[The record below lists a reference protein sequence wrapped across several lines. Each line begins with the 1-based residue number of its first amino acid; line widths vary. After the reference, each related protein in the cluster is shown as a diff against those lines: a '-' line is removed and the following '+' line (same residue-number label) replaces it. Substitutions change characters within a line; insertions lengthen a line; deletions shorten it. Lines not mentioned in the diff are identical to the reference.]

1 MLIFELKCTSFKTQ
15 QLNLFVPTWR
25 KKLIDILWSQIW
37 NFIEFS
43 FAEHHMYYLDT
54 IVFLSLAEERKSH
67 AYISY
72 SSEIDNS

>member
-15 QLNLFVPTWR
+15 QLNLFCYHMA
-25 KKLIDILWSQIW
+25 KKTQTFYDHKYG
-37 NFIEFS
+37 IEFS
-43 FAEHHMYYLDT
+43 FAEHHMYYLDN

>member
-1 MLIFELKCTSFKTQ
+1 MA
-15 QLNLFVPTWR
+15 
-25 KKLIDILWSQIW
+25 KKNSLTFYDHKYG
-37 NFIEFS
+37 IEFS
-43 FAEHHMYYLDT
+43 FAEHHMYYLDN

>member
-15 QLNLFVPTWR
+15 QLNLFVTTWR
-25 KKLIDILWSQIW
+25 NNSLTFYDHKYG
-37 NFIEFS
+37 IEFS
-43 FAEHHMYYLDT
+43 FAEHHMYYLDN
-54 IVFLSLAEERKSH
+54 IVFLSLAEECKSH

>member
-15 QLNLFVPTWR
+15 QLNLFVTTWR
-25 KKLIDILWSQIW
+25 KKLIDILWSQIRNRIQFCW
-37 NFIEFS
+37 TS
-43 FAEHHMYYLDT
+43 
-54 IVFLSLAEERKSH
+54 VFLSLAEERKSH

>member
-15 QLNLFVPTWR
+15 QLNLFVTTWR
-25 KKLIDILWSQIW
+25 KNSLTFYDHKYG
-37 NFIEFS
+37 IEFS
-43 FAEHHMYYLDT
+43 FAEHHMYYLDN

-67 AYISY
+67 ACISY

>member
-15 QLNLFVPTWR
+15 QLTYLLPHGEKNSLTFYDH
-25 KKLIDILWSQIW
+25 KYG
-37 NFIEFS
+37 IEFS
-43 FAEHHMYYLDT
+43 FAEHHMYYLDN

>member
-1 MLIFELKCTSFKTQ
+1 MLIFELKCTS
-15 QLNLFVPTWR
+15 V
-25 KKLIDILWSQIW
+25 KLILLPHGEKNSLTFYDHKYG
-37 NFIEFS
+37 IEFS
-43 FAEHHMYYLDT
+43 FAEHHMYYLDD

>member
-15 QLNLFVPTWR
+15 QLNLFVTTWR
-25 KKLIDILWSQIW
+25 KKTFYDHKYG
-37 NFIEFS
+37 IEFS
-43 FAEHHMYYLDT
+43 FAEHHMYYLDN

-72 SSEIDNS
+72 SSKIDNS

>member
-15 QLNLFVPTWR
+15 QLNLFVTTWR
-25 KKLIDILWSQIW
+25 KNLLTFYDHKYG
-37 NFIEFS
+37 IEFS
-43 FAEHHMYYLDT
+43 FAEHYMYYLDN

>member
-15 QLNLFVPTWR
+15 QLNLFVTTWR
-25 KKLIDILWSQIW
+25 KKLIDILW
-37 NFIEFS
+37 IEFS
-43 FAEHHMYYLDT
+43 FAEHHMYYLDN